1 MKDMLAREKSLR
13 LKAAILGGCMEAA
26 TWLLLWAVRLS
37 PEHAE
42 DTLPIML
49 FGFTQFP
56 SILLVLPFAALASA
70 IHNPGFTSAI
80 MVISYGAT
88 SVVQAFLFAV
98 YWYIMLYRPEKKNLV
113 D

>member
-1 MKDMLAREKSLR
+1 MKDMSAREKSLR

-26 TWLLLWAVRLS
+26 TWLLWLWAVRLS

-42 DTLPIML
+42 DTLPMML

-56 SILLVLPFAALASA
+56 SILLVLPFAALAST

-98 YWYIMLYRPEKKNLV
+98 YWYIMLYRPEKKT
-113 D
+113 